1 MTERL
6 AWLLDANVV
15 SEMMRP
21 RPEPRVAAFLDSIA
35 EARNG
40 LSAVTVREITEHRH
54 GAIAML
60 TLDDVHHGRAHTV
73 LQQREQTLHAA
84 WTHHPDRFVRGI
96 PNLPPPEAV
105 WIDPPAAPHNRRD
118 CSANRSRRCL
128 KVVDRFREAYSGPSA
143 HAARLPRRLALSSSW
158 FNDGFMLH

>member
-6 AWLLDANVV
+6 AWLLNANVV

-21 RPEPRVAAFLDSIA
+21 RPEPRVAASHDSIT

-40 LSAVTVREITEHRH
+40 LSAVTIREITEHRH

-96 PNLPPPEAV
+96 PKPLLPPEAV
-105 WIDPPAAPHNRRD
+105 WIDPPAAPHNRRVF
-118 CSANRSRRCL
+118 SKSQSPVSQGRRQIPRSLQRSERAC
-128 KVVDRFREAYSGPSA
+128 GPASTA
-143 HAARLPRRLALSSSW
+143 TGPALLLVH
-158 FNDGFMLH
+158 DGFMLH